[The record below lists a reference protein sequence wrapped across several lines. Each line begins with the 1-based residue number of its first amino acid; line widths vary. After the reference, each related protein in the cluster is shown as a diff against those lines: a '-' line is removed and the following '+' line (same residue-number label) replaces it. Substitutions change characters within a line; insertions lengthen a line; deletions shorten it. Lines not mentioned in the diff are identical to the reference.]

1 MPLHYW
7 KWAPKSIWRCRIRWW
22 HLFVTKI
29 AYSPLK
35 IDFPLGAV
43 SVPPLKVWSVKY
55 TLVTWPNLKGCRST
69 SFVERCYRSIYQ
81 VNTSYR
87 CWDLEGWFGPNFD
100 GLARGNWPPG
110 EWYHFGI
117 LLLCKVVPIRTIQFR
132 PGSWECFGIHLFWYV
147 PV

>member
-29 AYSPLK
+29 AYSALK

-55 TLVTWPNLKGCRST
+55 TLVTWPNLKGCRSLC
-69 SFVERCYRSIYQ
+69 FVERCYRSIYQ

-87 CWDLEGWFGPNFD
+87 CWDLEGGFRGGWFGPNLP
-100 GLARGNWPPG
+100 GLAQACPRQLATGRVGQNIRRQ
-110 EWYHFGI
+110 I
-117 LLLCKVVPIRTIQFR
+117 LVTGPRPYPLLCLVFKLFR
-132 PGSWECFGIHLFWYV
+132 IS
-147 PV
+147 